1 MFCALWNW
9 SPQINVFVCLI
20 DHPFVPAPK
29 LVFRGLFWPGRHGS
43 SCRKSRFRLGSLLIS
58 IVVFPKFFCCSG
70 SVMNIIP
77 YLLRCIH
84 ENDRNMICAYF
95 KLSQSA
101 TRTTKFRS
109 DEPAH
114 LRLRH
119 LIAVAQKKLRTLKKS
134 IAFEKLVDS
143 CQKTHSFPA
152 LTSSFSDISL
162 LVNKNRSRAFSRKYS
177 QFLRNYAIVRNGRFL
192 QNTSFCQCGLAT
204 AFLHGHV
211 FF

>member
-1 MFCALWNW
+1 M
-9 SPQINVFVCLI
+9 
-20 DHPFVPAPK
+20 D
-29 LVFRGLFWPGRHGS
+29 
-43 SCRKSRFRLGSLLIS
+43 
-58 IVVFPKFFCCSG
+58 
-70 SVMNIIP
+70 IIP

-84 ENDRNMICAYF
+84 ENDRNMICAYS

-143 CQKTHSFPA
+143 SQKTHSFPA
-152 LTSSFSDISL
+152 LTRSFSDISQ
-162 LVNKNRSRAFSRKYS
+162 LVNKNSSRAFSRKYS
-177 QFLRNYAIVRNGRFL
+177 PFLSNYGIVGNGGFL
-192 QNTSFCQCGLAT
+192 QNTSLCQRRLAT
-204 AFLHGHV
+204 AFLPGHV
-211 FF
+211 SF